1 MTADIYLDNSA
12 TTKVRPEVID
22 AMLPHLVASWGN
34 PSSIH
39 ESGRQARKAVEKAR
53 AQVAKLINAKP
64 SEIFFSP
71 GGTASNNTAILG
83 RAKFVEE
90 RNLGRHLI
98 TTSIEHSSALS
109 PAKHLRS
116 QGWDV
121 TILGVTE
128 DGSIDLAALERAI
141 RPDTSIISIMWAN
154 NEIGTIQP
162 IQQIADLAKEHGIY
176 FHCDA
181 IQAAGRIPIDVSK
194 VKVDTLSLS
203 GHKFYGP
210 KGVGVLYVREGVQVR
225 PLVLG
230 GGQERALFPGTESV
244 ANIVGI
250 GKAAELIADE
260 IQINESHLR
269 DLQRIIIGRLTRYGS
284 VRLTGPKD
292 ISKRIPGHVS
302 LVVTGARGSEVVDD
316 ANLRGVFI
324 SSVSACSSGGGS
336 PSHVLKSIG
345 LDDDEAL
352 GALRITAGRFN
363 TEFDVRRAADIIAD
377 LVAARTINLGCVFH
391 HPIYQQVVAAP
402 SFF

>member
-1 MTADIYLDNSA
+1 MTSDIYLDNSA
-12 TTKVRPEVID
+12 TTKVRTEVIE
-22 AMLPHLVASWGN
+22 AMLPHLTESWGN

-39 ESGRQARKAVEKAR
+39 DSGRQARKAIERAR
-53 AQVAKLINAKP
+53 AQVAQLIGAKP
-64 SEIFFSP
+64 SEIYFSP

-128 DGSIDLAALERAI
+128 EGIIDIQALERAI
-141 RPDTSIISIMWAN
+141 RPDTSIISVMWAN
-154 NEIGTIQP
+154 NEIGAIQP
-162 IQQIADLAKEHGIY
+162 IQQIAELAKAHGIY

-210 KGVGVLYVREGVQVR
+210 KGIGVLYVRDGVQVR
-225 PLVLG
+225 PLVHG

-250 GKAAELIADE
+250 GTAAELISKE
-260 IQINESHLR
+260 IRVNESHLKE
-269 DLQRIIIGRLTRYGS
+269 LQKIIVNRLTRYGS
-284 VRLTGPKD
+284 VRLTGPRD
-292 ISKRIPGHVS
+292 LSKRIPGHVS
-302 LVVTGARGSEVVDD
+302 LVITGARGSEIVDA

-324 SSVSACSSGGGS
+324 SSVSACSSGGQS

-352 GALRITAGRFN
+352 GALRISAGRYN
-363 TEFDVRRAADIIAD
+363 TEHDAKRAADIIAD
-377 LVAARTINLGCVFH
+377 LIAARTINLGSVFH
-391 HPIYQQVVAAP
+391 HPIYQQIVAAP
-402 SFF
+402 SFI